1 MHPSFH
7 IVKCVSVC
15 HVIDDDDS
23 MSSSIVAAGE
33 SSEALLAGSVPLF
46 GKIKKLA
53 NSYDL
58 QLDNFVLNNDC
69 LNFLKES

>member
-1 MHPSFH
+1 MHPGFH
-7 IVKCVSVC
+7 IVECVSIC

-23 MSSSIVAAGE
+23 VCSSIVAAGE

-46 GKIKKLA
+46 VKVKKLA

-58 QLDNFVLNNDC
+58 QLDDFVFNNDC
-69 LNFLKES
+69 LDFLKES